1 MVYEIIGSREK
12 AVAVIGYG
20 AENPEKIAE
29 IIMKKHKNVKSVLA
43 KTGQRTGIY
52 RTHPTKLILGDKNTE
67 VIHKE
72 NGYSIKIDPKIAYF
86 SPREST
92 ERLRIAKM
100 VKSGESILIMFSGV
114 APYALAI
121 KKEQSDCK
129 ITCIEINPDAVK
141 YADQNVKLNKMTG
154 IKNICGDVKEMK
166 LEKYDRIIM
175 PLPET
180 AIDYIDLA
188 YKHCKKGG
196 IIHLYGFAKDPRE
209 ITDRIRIEI
218 VKIQKV
224 LPFGPGIYKFRIDIR
239 V

>member
-1 MVYEIIGSREK
+1 MTYEIIGSKEK
-12 AVAVIGYG
+12 AVAIIGYG
-20 AENPEKIAE
+20 SDNSKEVAEKI
-29 IIMKKHKNVKSVLA
+29 MKQHKNVKSVLA
-43 KTGQRTGIY
+43 KIGQREGVY
-52 RTHPTKLILGDKNTE
+52 RTHPTKLLVGDKNTE

-72 NGYSIKIDPKIAYF
+72 NGYSIKIDPQVAYF

-92 ERLRIAKM
+92 ERLRVAKM
-100 VKSGESILIMFSGV
+100 VKSNESILIMFSGV

-121 KKEQSDCK
+121 KKQQPNCK
-129 ITCIEINPDAVK
+129 ITCIEINPDAVR

-154 IKNICGDVKEMK
+154 IKNICSDVREIK

-188 YKHCKKGG
+188 TEHCKG
-196 IIHLYGFAKDPRE
+196 IIHLYGFAKNPKE
-209 ITDRIRIEI
+209 ITDKIKGEV
-218 VKIQKV
+218 VKVQKV
-224 LPFGPGIYKFRIDIR
+224 LPFGPGIYKFRIDIK